1 MYILSI
7 EPLELV
13 EELAIRYMEAHFG
26 PHELEAAAQAKNLC
40 IGSWLADV
48 SSFRGL
54 RCRRLILGQQ
64 WSGVAESIRVGTG
77 HLSNRSFRLPLSK
90 HPSETFMLAA
100 ALFLGIAVLHY
111 WTRRTDPVVG

>member
-26 PHELEAAAQAKNLC
+26 PHDLEAAAQAKNLC

-54 RCRRLILGQQ
+54 RCRRADLGTTVVRRRRVNSSWQ
-64 WSGVAESIRVGTG
+64 WA
-77 HLSNRSFRLPLSK
+77 SK
-90 HPSETFMLAA
+90 
-100 ALFLGIAVLHY
+100 
-111 WTRRTDPVVG
+111 